1 MKSGTLTLGKSTNPD
16 KDMLLTADSNGVVDY
31 LGKINLPM
39 GKAHSLIVVIRNRKI
54 ENDIRV
60 FLKRDPENQIN
71 FRGQRSDHQKISFH
85 GKGELEVVVQAEN
98 LKPGEVI
105 QVQDLV
111 VETKLPNPPHVG
123 GDATVHG
130 WGKTDLGLYGGSNI
144 GYLAALIEPTNIEG
158 ILAVDPVATD
168 IMNPTTFP
176 TRLFYNPHPKSK
188 TIQWDMGK
196 EPIQVYEALANKML
210 HSSVRGIQTFTIP
223 AKQAIMLVYTPVDQ
237 PMETIGGRLIC
248 NGIVVD
254 FQL

>member
-1 MKSGTLTLGKSTNPD
+1 MISGTLTLGKSTNPD

-111 VETKLPNPPHVG
+111 VKPSYPILLMWEG
-123 GDATVHG
+123 MQQY
-130 WGKTDLGLYGGSNI
+130 TDGVKRISDFMVDL
-144 GYLAALIEPTNIEG
+144 
-158 ILAVDPVATD
+158 ILAT
-168 IMNPTTFP
+168 
-176 TRLFYNPHPKSK
+176 LPHSLSP
-188 TIQWDMGK
+188 
-196 EPIQVYEALANKML
+196 
-210 HSSVRGIQTFTIP
+210 QT
-223 AKQAIMLVYTPVDQ
+223 
-237 PMETIGGRLIC
+237 
-248 NGIVVD
+248 
-254 FQL
+254 